1 MISETLAVEGRPET
15 VGLRMRTLTLGI
27 APYLVFASLLLVDQP
42 VLLGQSQAAEAES
55 SEALL
60 ADHSESVSLINQ
72 YCLRCHND
80 RALRGNL
87 SLASFDVTSPEDN
100 AEVAEKMIRK
110 LTAGMMPPAG
120 SRRPDE
126 AQILTL
132 IETMERQID
141 MAAAI
146 HPNPGRRT
154 FQRLNRAEYAR
165 SVRDLLK
172 LDVDV
177 NAFLPPDTLSQGFD
191 NIADVQNLSATLLEG
206 YLRAADH
213 ISRLAV
219 GDPEAS
225 ASEATYKVPR
235 TASQLR
241 RVDGAPFG
249 TRGGVAVIH
258 NFPADGNYTF
268 EVKLHVDAVGVL
280 FARESLHLFET
291 TAQHEAQIEI
301 SVDGERVALLP
312 IDPFMHEADPNGVAM
327 ETGPIAVKAGPRRV
341 AAAFLKRFEGPV
353 DDLMGPNEQSLADTD
368 IGTARGITTVPHL
381 RHFNISG
388 PYDVTGVSDTPSR
401 RTIFTCRPVSADEEV
416 PCAQTIVSRLAERA
430 YRRPVDNIDLK
441 GLMRFYERGRSAGD
455 FESGIRTALQALLAN
470 PQFVFRFERLPVEV
484 PSEHVYE
491 INHIELASRLSFF
504 LWGSVPDAELID
516 EAIQGAFADPAK
528 LEHQVRRMLADPR
541 AEAFGTRFAAQYLR
555 LQDLEKIHP
564 DAVSYPYYDQT
575 LARSLRRES
584 ELFFEHL
591 VRDDRSVLDLL
602 DADYSFVDERVAK
615 HYGIPNI
622 TGTRFQRVSL
632 PEERRGILGH
642 GSILTSTSLGNRTS
656 PVLRGKWVME
666 VLLGSPPP
674 PPPANVPDLDETSS
688 VSGER
693 RLSVR
698 EQMEEHRSNPAC
710 SSCHRVI
717 DPLGLALENYD
728 VTGAWRI
735 KDRGIPI
742 DPSGD
747 LYDGTPLNGPADLR
761 KALLNRSRTFLTSF
775 TENLMAYALGRRI
788 EYYDQPTVR
797 EVMRNAAQQD
807 NRMSAFILGII
818 NSAPFQ
824 MSQTDDL
831 AFTEDE
837 ASSVGFDGGQH

>member
-1 MISETLAVEGRPET
+1 
-15 VGLRMRTLTLGI
+15 MRTLSLGI
-27 APYLVFASLLLVDQP
+27 APFLVFASVLVADQP
-42 VLLGQSQAAEAES
+42 VLFGQSQTSGTNTPDTVLGDHPES
-55 SEALL
+55 A
-60 ADHSESVSLINQ
+60 SLVDQ

-87 SLASFDVTSPEDN
+87 SLASFDVTSPEKN

-110 LTAGMMPPAG
+110 LTAGMMPPPG
-120 SRRPDE
+120 SRRPDDD
-126 AQILTL
+126 QILAL
-132 IETMERQID
+132 IDTMVQQID
-141 MAAAI
+141 EVAAVQ
-146 HPNPGRRT
+146 PNPGRRT

-165 SVRDLLK
+165 AVRDLLTI
-172 LDVDV
+172 DVDV
-177 NAFLPPDTLSQGFD
+177 NAFLPPDTMSQGFD

-213 ISRLAV
+213 VSRLAV
-219 GDPEAS
+219 GDTEAS
-225 ASEATYKVPR
+225 ASESTYRVPR

-258 NFPADGNYTF
+258 NFPADGDYTF

-280 FARESLHLFET
+280 FGRESLHLFET
-291 TAQHEAQIEI
+291 TAQHEGQIEI
-301 SVDGERVALLP
+301 SVDGERVALLA

-327 ETGPIAVKAGPRRV
+327 ETEPVAIKAGPRRV

-353 DDLMGPNEQSLADTD
+353 DDLMGPNEHSLADTD

-388 PYDVTGVSDTPSR
+388 PYNVTGVSDTPSR
-401 RTIFTCRPVSADEEV
+401 RAIFTCRPVSADEEG
-416 PCAQTIVSRLAERA
+416 PCAQAIVSRLAERA
-430 YRRPVDNIDLK
+430 YRRPVDNVDLE
-441 GLMRFYERGRSAGD
+441 GLMRFFERGRSTGD
-455 FESGIRTALQALLAN
+455 FEGGIRTALQALLAN
-470 PQFVFRFERLPVEV
+470 PQFVFRFERLPATE
-484 PSEHVYE
+484 PTERFYQ

-504 LWGSVPDAELID
+504 LWGSVPDEELID
-516 EAIQGAFADPAK
+516 QAIQGAFADPAK
-528 LEHQVRRMLADPR
+528 LEHQVRRMLEDPR

-555 LQDLEKIHP
+555 LQDLEKLHP

-575 LARSLRRES
+575 LARSLRRET
-584 ELFFEHL
+584 ELFFEYL

-632 PEERRGILGH
+632 PDERRGILGH
-642 GSILTSTSLGNRTS
+642 GSILASTSLGNRTS

-674 PPPANVPDLDETSS
+674 PPPANVPELEETNS

-698 EQMEEHRSNPAC
+698 ERMEEHRSNPAC

-735 KDRGIPI
+735 KDSGIPI

-761 KALLNRSRTFLTSF
+761 KALLNRSQTFLTSF

-788 EYYDQPTVR
+788 EYYDQPTIR
-797 EVMRNAAQQD
+797 KVMQNAAQKD
-807 NRMSAFILGII
+807 NKMSAFILGII

-824 MSQTDDL
+824 MTQTDDVV
-831 AFTEDE
+831 FTEDE
-837 ASSVGFDGGQH
+837 ASSAGSDSGQH